1 MANDF
6 QQFCEAHPLYKAAYE
21 GLLHD
26 RSPDRIG
33 RVLASS
39 AQLVYRTQGE
49 ALGIVANEILS
60 FASHRYQGHLDRYVT
75 RIRGLTALQRK
86 FDRSPSAATLGD
98 PSAIVDRDD
107 YSLSL
112 LLSIVLT
119 NHRFEI
125 MAQLASFLRST
136 ADRRSH
142 GRIVS
147 VGVGTGYEL
156 LHAARILPKWEI
168 EAYDID
174 GAMRRG
180 SRQLWSF
187 FDVPPIKE
195 VGALFPLD
203 RAEPSFV
210 GCYDAVVMCELCEH
224 LADPLRALTTMRE
237 YLTEDG
243 RAFVTMAINIAQED
257 HIFLY
262 PSIESCRAQ
271 LRESGL
277 YTVCEWI
284 TPQAVLGIPAN
295 REQNFQKGNYIA
307 VVEAQPTGSSD

>member
-6 QQFCEAHPLYKAAYE
+6 PRFCDAHPLYKAAYE
-21 GLLHD
+21 GLLRD

-49 ALGIVANEILS
+49 AMGPVADEILS
-60 FASHRYQGHLDRYVT
+60 FVSHRYPGYLDRYVN
-75 RIRGLTALQRK
+75 RIRSLAALQRR
-86 FDRSPSAATLGD
+86 FDQRPSAATLCD
-98 PSAIVDRDD
+98 ANAIVDRDD

-125 MAQLASFLRST
+125 MAQVASFLRSMAERIT
-136 ADRRSH
+136 R

-156 LHAARILPKWEI
+156 LHAARILPEWEI
-168 EAYDID
+168 EAYDVD
-174 GAMRRG
+174 DAMRSGARH
-180 SRQLWSF
+180 LWSF
-187 FDVPPIKE
+187 FEVSRIAE
-195 VGALFPLD
+195 VGALFPLEGV
-203 RAEPSFV
+203 EPKFV
-210 GCYDAVVMCELCEH
+210 GRYDALVMCELCEH
-224 LADPLRALTTMRE
+224 LPNPLRALTTMRE
-237 YLTEDG
+237 YLKEDG

-262 PSIESCRAQ
+262 PTIESCRAQ

-277 YTVCEWI
+277 HIVSEWI
-284 TPQAVLGIPAN
+284 TPQTVMSIPAN
-295 REQNFQKGNYIA
+295 REENFQKGNYIA
-307 VVEAQPTGSSD
+307 VVQR